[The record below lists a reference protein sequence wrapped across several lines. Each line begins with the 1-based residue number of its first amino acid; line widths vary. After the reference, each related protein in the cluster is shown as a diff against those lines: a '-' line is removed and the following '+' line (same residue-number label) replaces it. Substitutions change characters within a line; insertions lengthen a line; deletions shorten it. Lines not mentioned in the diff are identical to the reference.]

1 MKTLHVELSD
11 DLAREVENA
20 VEAGTFANAADV
32 VRASLREFISHR
44 RFQLRE
50 QQQLRDVETDTPE
63 LEAGLL
69 KVTEESSKPWHPEQ
83 FREIADRA
91 LQAYRTVK

>member
-1 MKTLHVELSD
+1 MKTLRAELSD
-11 DLAREVENA
+11 DLAREVENT
-20 VEAGTFANAADV
+20 VEAGTFANTAEV
-32 VRASLREFISHR
+32 VLVSLHKFISHR
-44 RFQLRE
+44 QFELRE
-50 QQQLRDVETDTPE
+50 QQLQDVETDTPE